1 MDTMSEQSGQVLK
14 LGADGDPTFLF
25 LGQGSVK
32 DSPVRIANHILGG
45 ARFGNDRSDSVLDK
59 NCRAWDFDNLYVT
72 DGAFMPTSGGA
83 NPTNT
88 IEANSFRVAD
98 QLRSLI

>member
-1 MDTMSEQSGQVLK
+1 MAEQCAQVLK
-14 LGADGDPTFLF
+14 LGAGGDPAFQL

-32 DSPVRIANHILGG
+32 DSPVRIANHIMGG

-59 NCRAWDFDNLYVT
+59 NCRAWEFDNLYVT
-72 DGAFMPTSGGA
+72 DGACFPSSGGA

-98 QLRSLI
+98 HLHSVI